1 MEEHFVI
8 AQQLLLSEEAEV
20 QYIIK
25 APQVAVH
32 QLLIPQP
39 VNKCHR
45 QELIISGLIT
55 VVAGGLREALQ

>member
-8 AQQLLLSEEAEV
+8 AQQLLLSAEAEV

-32 QLLIPQP
+32 QLLIPQL
-39 VNKCHR
+39 VNKCHL

-55 VVAGGLREALQ
+55 VVVGDPKEVRQ